1 MKCSN
6 CHRVGLAVS
15 ALLHLGV
22 AGAFIAARAELA
34 SVPAADRAVPITL
47 AMFQAAP
54 PAVEPVLEPEIEP
67 QPEPPPP
74 PPPKPE
80 PPKPKPKPKVE
91 RKPDPPPPVK
101 QTAPSRPTVTQPEQP
116 APAAAAPLAAVQ
128 APPAPVAQAPVA
140 TPAERERY
148 LAQLLSHI
156 ERSKFYPTSARRR
169 GLEGVVKVSF
179 VLLADGRIRD
189 LAVSGAHSI
198 LEKAAAEAM
207 RQALPLPRPPAGIA
221 CPHHVQFGMEFRL
234 R

>member
-1 MKCSN
+1 MKCSR

-22 AGAFIAARAELA
+22 AGAFIATRAELA
-34 SVPAADRAVPITL
+34 SAPPADRAVPVTL

-54 PAVEPVLEPEIEP
+54 PAVEPVPEPVLEP
-67 QPEPPPP
+67 QPEPPP

-80 PPKPKPKPKVE
+80 PPKPKPRPKVE
-91 RKPDPPPPVK
+91 RKPDPPPPMK
-101 QTAPSRPTVTQPEQP
+101 QAAPTQPTVTQPEQP
-116 APAAAAPLAAVQ
+116 ALAAAAPPAAVQ
-128 APPAPVAQAPVA
+128 APPAPVPHAPVA

-156 ERSKFYPTSARRR
+156 ERNKFYPANARRR

-179 VLLADGRIRD
+179 VLLADGGIRD
-189 LAVSGAHSI
+189 LAVSGTHSI